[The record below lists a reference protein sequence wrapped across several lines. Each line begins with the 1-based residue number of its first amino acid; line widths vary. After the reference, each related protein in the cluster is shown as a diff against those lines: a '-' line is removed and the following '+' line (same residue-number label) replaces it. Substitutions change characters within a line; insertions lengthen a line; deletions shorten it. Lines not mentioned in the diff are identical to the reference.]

1 MASDARLR
9 ANAKWDAAN
18 TDKIGLKINRAK
30 GPTKEEI
37 KAAADRAGESLSA
50 YIVAAVRQ
58 RMERD
63 QANKI
68 TK

>member
-30 GPTKEEI
+30 GPTKDEI
-37 KAAADRAGESLSA
+37 QAAANKAGESMSA
-50 YIVAAVRQ
+50 YIIAAIRQ
-58 RMERD
+58 RMERENS
-63 QANKI
+63 Q
-68 TK
+68 